1 MRTRKLGVTDVKK
14 DLYQTVTDTIIKDL
28 EFGIRPWMQPWIVGG
43 EGGQLNRPLR
53 SNGEAY
59 RGINVLM
66 LWGAAAE
73 NGFSSPTWMSFK
85 QAQDM
90 GAHVRKGERGTMV
103 VYAGTV
109 TRMEL
114 NEQTGEESERGIP
127 FLKSYSV
134 FNADQI
140 EGLPARFIKPPVVIL
155 DNSQRIEQV
164 DQFVARTGAA
174 VRNGGTMAFYQLER
188 DMVQMP
194 DFQAFR
200 EPEGYYATLLH
211 ELTHWTRHESR
222 LDRSF
227 GRERWGDEGYAAEEL
242 VAELGAAFLC
252 ADLQITPTVRKDHAA
267 YIGNWLKVLKN
278 DKRAIFTAASYAQK
292 AADYL
297 LGLQKPKEAAA

>member
-1 MRTRKLGVTDVKK
+1 MKK

-28 EFGIRPWMQPWIVGG
+28 EFGIRPWLQPWIVGG

-53 SNGEAY
+53 ANGEAY

-66 LWGAAAE
+66 LWCSAAE

-90 GAHVRKGERGTMV
+90 GAHVKKGERSTLA
-103 VYAGTV
+103 VYAGTL
-109 TRMEL
+109 TRTEL
-114 NEQTGEESERGIP
+114 NEQTGEEDERGIP

-140 EGLPARFIKPPVVIL
+140 EGLPTKFIKPAMTML
-155 DNSQRIEQV
+155 DPSKRIEQV
-164 DQFVARTGAA
+164 DRFVVATGAD
-174 VRNGGTMAFYQLER
+174 VRTGGTMAFYQPDR
-188 DMVQMP
+188 DLVQMP
-194 DFQAFR
+194 NFEAFH

-211 ELTHWTRHESR
+211 ELTHWTRHKSR

-252 ADLQITPTVRKDHAA
+252 ADLQITPSVRKDHAA
-267 YIGNWLKVLKN
+267 YIGNWLKVLRN
-278 DKRAIFTAASYAQK
+278 DKRAIFTAASYAQR
-292 AADYL
+292 AADFL
-297 LGLQKPKEAAA
+297 NGLQKQEEAAA

>member
-1 MRTRKLGVTDVKK
+1 VKK

-43 EGGQLNRPLR
+43 EGSQLNRPLR
-53 SNGEAY
+53 ANGEAY

-66 LWGAAAE
+66 LWGSAAE

-103 VYAGTV
+103 VYAGTL
-109 TRMEL
+109 TRTEM

-140 EGLPARFIKPPVVIL
+140 NGLPVQYVKPAIAIL
-155 DNSQRIEQV
+155 NPDQRIAQV
-164 DQFVARTGAA
+164 ERFVVSTGADI
-174 VRNGGTMAFYQLER
+174 RHGGAMAFYQPDR
-188 DMVQMP
+188 DLVQMP
-194 DFQAFR
+194 AFEGFR
-200 EPEGYYATLLH
+200 SLEGYYATLLH
-211 ELTHWTRHESR
+211 ELTHWTRHKTR

-227 GRERWGDEGYAAEEL
+227 GRERWGDEGYAVEEL

-252 ADLQITPTVRKDHAA
+252 SDLQITPTVRKDHAA
-267 YIGNWLKVLKN
+267 YVGNWLKVLKN

-297 LGLQKPKEAAA
+297 HGLQTPSEAVGS

>member
-1 MRTRKLGVTDVKK
+1 MKK

-53 SNGEAY
+53 VNGEAY

-66 LWGAAAE
+66 LWGSAAE
-73 NGFSSPTWMSFK
+73 NGFSSPTWISFK
-85 QAQDM
+85 QAQGM

-103 VYAGTV
+103 LYGGTL
-109 TRMEL
+109 TRTKL
-114 NEQTGEESERGIP
+114 NEQIGEENERGIP

-140 EGLPARFIKPPVVIL
+140 EGLPAKLVKPPVKML
-155 DNSQRIEQV
+155 DPTQRIEQV
-164 DQFVARTGAA
+164 DRFVAAAGAEVRTGGA
-174 VRNGGTMAFYQLER
+174 MAFYQPECDL
-188 DMVQMP
+188 VQMP
-194 DFQAFR
+194 SFEAFHT
-200 EPEGYYATLLH
+200 PEGFYATLLH
-211 ELTHWTRHESR
+211 ELTHWTRHKSR

-227 GRERWGDEGYAAEEL
+227 GRERWGDEGYAVEEL

-252 ADLQITPTVRKDHAA
+252 ADLQITPTVCKDHAA

-278 DKRAIFTAASYAQK
+278 DKRAIFTAVSHAQK
-292 AADYL
+292 AADFL
-297 LGLQKPKEAAA
+297 NGLQKKEGAAA

>member
-1 MRTRKLGVTDVKK
+1 VKK

-53 SNGEAY
+53 ANGEAY

-66 LWGAAAE
+66 LWASAAE

-85 QAQDM
+85 QAQAMD
-90 GAHVRKGERGTMV
+90 AHVRKGERGTMV
-103 VYAGTV
+103 VYSGTL
-109 TRMEL
+109 TRTEL
-114 NEQTGEESERGIP
+114 NEQTGEENERGIP

-140 EGLPARFIKPPVVIL
+140 EGLSAKLIGPPVTIL
-155 DNSQRIEQV
+155 ASDQRIEQV
-164 DQFVARTGAA
+164 DNFVAATGAE
-174 VRNGGTMAFYQLER
+174 VRTGGTMAFYQPDL
-188 DMVQMP
+188 DLVQMP
-194 DFQAFR
+194 SFEAFR
-200 EPEGYYATLLH
+200 EPERYYATLLH
-211 ELTHWTRHESR
+211 ELTHWTRHKSR

-278 DKRAIFTAASYAQK
+278 DKRAIFTAASYAQN

-297 LGLQKPKEAAA
+297 TILQKQGEAAP

>member
-1 MRTRKLGVTDVKK
+1 VKK
-14 DLYQTVTDTIIKDL
+14 DLYQTVTDTIIRDL
-28 EFGIRPWMQPWIVGG
+28 EFGIRPWLQPWIVGG

-53 SNGEAY
+53 ANGEPY

-66 LWGAAAE
+66 LWGSAAE

-85 QAQDM
+85 QAHDI
-90 GAHVRKGERGTMV
+90 GAHVKKGERGTMV

-109 TRMEL
+109 TRTEL
-114 NEQTGEESERGIP
+114 NEQTGEESERGVP

-140 EGLPARFIKPPVVIL
+140 EGLPAKFIKPPVTIL
-155 DNSQRIEQV
+155 DPTQRIEQV
-164 DQFVARTGAA
+164 DRFVAATGAE
-174 VRNGGTMAFYQLER
+174 VRASGTLAFYQPER
-188 DMVQMP
+188 DLVQMP
-194 DFQAFR
+194 NFEAFR

-211 ELTHWTRHESR
+211 ELTHWTRHKSR

-252 ADLQITPTVRKDHAA
+252 ADLQITPIVRKDHAA
-267 YIGNWLKVLKN
+267 YIASWLKVLKN
-278 DKRAIFTAASYAQK
+278 DKRAIFTAASHAQK
-292 AADYL
+292 AADFL
-297 LGLQKPKEAAA
+297 NELQTQGEGAA

>member
-1 MRTRKLGVTDVKK
+1 MNK
-14 DLYQTVTDTIIKDL
+14 DLYQTVTDIIIKDL
-28 EFGIRPWMQPWIVGG
+28 EFGIRPWLQPWIAGG

-53 SNGEAY
+53 ANGVAY
-59 RGINVLM
+59 QGINVLM
-66 LWGAAAE
+66 LWASAAE

-90 GAHVRKGERGTMV
+90 GAHVKKGERGTMV
-103 VYAGTV
+103 VYAGTL
-109 TRMEL
+109 TRTEL
-114 NEQTGEESERGIP
+114 NEQTGEEAERGIS

-140 EGLPARFIKPPVVIL
+140 DGLPAKFVKPLVTIL
-155 DNSQRIEQV
+155 DPIQRIEQV
-164 DQFVARTGAA
+164 ESFVAATCAN
-174 VRNGGTMAFYQLER
+174 VRNGGSMAFYQPDR
-188 DMVQMP
+188 DLVQMP
-194 DFQAFR
+194 AFEAFH

-211 ELTHWTRHESR
+211 ELTHWTRHKSR

-252 ADLQITPTVRKDHAA
+252 ADLQITPAVRKDHAA

-278 DKRAIFTAASYAQK
+278 DKRAIFTAASYAQS
-292 AADYL
+292 AADFL
-297 LGLQKPKEAAA
+297 NGLQKQGEAVI

>member
-1 MRTRKLGVTDVKK
+1 MKK
-14 DLYQTVTDTIIKDL
+14 ELYQAVTDTIIKDL
-28 EFGIRPWMQPWIVGG
+28 EFGIRTWMQPWIVGG

-53 SNGEAY
+53 ANGEAY
-59 RGINVLM
+59 RGINVLV

-85 QAQDM
+85 QAQDI
-90 GAHVRKGERGTMV
+90 GGNVRKGERGTLV
-103 VYAGTV
+103 VYAGTL
-109 TRMEL
+109 TRTKM

-140 EGLPARFIKPPVVIL
+140 EGLPAKYIKPPVAML
-155 DNSQRIEQV
+155 NPAQRIEQV
-164 DQFVARTGAA
+164 DKFIAAAGAE
-174 VRNGGTMAFYQLER
+174 VRNDGAMAFYSPER
-188 DMVQMP
+188 DLVQMP
-194 DFQAFR
+194 AFDAFR

-211 ELTHWTRHESR
+211 ELTHWTRHKSR

-252 ADLQITPTVRKDHAA
+252 ADLQIAPTVRKDHAA
-267 YIGNWLKVLKN
+267 YIGSWLKVLKD

-297 LGLQKPKEAAA
+297 HGLQQTKEATA

>member
-1 MRTRKLGVTDVKK
+1 MKK

-28 EFGIRPWMQPWIVGG
+28 EFGVRPWLQPWIVGG
-43 EGGQLNRPLR
+43 EGGQLNLPLR
-53 SNGEAY
+53 ATGEAY

-66 LWGAAAE
+66 LWASASE

-90 GAHVRKGERGTMV
+90 GAHVRKGEKGTMV
-103 VYAGTV
+103 VYAGTL
-109 TRMEL
+109 TRTEL
-114 NEQTGEESERGIP
+114 NEQTGEEDERGIP

-140 EGLPARFIKPPVVIL
+140 EGLPERFIRSPVNIL
-155 DNSQRIEQV
+155 DPSQRIEQAERY
-164 DQFVARTGAA
+164 VAATGAE
-174 VRNGGTMAFYQLER
+174 VRNGGSMAFYQMDR

-194 DFQAFR
+194 NFETFR
-200 EPEGYYATLLH
+200 EPEGYYGTLLH
-211 ELTHWTRHESR
+211 ELTHWTRHKSR

-292 AADYL
+292 AADFL
-297 LGLQKPKEAAA
+297 NGLQKREEVAA

>member
-1 MRTRKLGVTDVKK
+1 MKK
-14 DLYQTVTDTIIKDL
+14 DLSQTVTDTIIKDL

-43 EGGQLNRPLR
+43 ESGQLNRPLR
-53 SNGEAY
+53 ANGEAY

-66 LWGAAAE
+66 LWGSAAE
-73 NGFSSPTWMSFK
+73 NGFSSPTWMTFK

-103 VYAGTV
+103 VYAGTL
-109 TRMEL
+109 TRTEM

-127 FLKSYSV
+127 FLKSYTV
-134 FNADQI
+134 FNADQV
-140 EGLPARFIKPPVVIL
+140 EGLPAQYVKPAFTIL
-155 DNSQRIEQV
+155 DPDQRIAQAER
-164 DQFVARTGAA
+164 FVTATGAD
-174 VRNGGTMAFYQLER
+174 VHHGGAMAFYQPDR

-194 DFQAFR
+194 AF
-200 EPEGYYATLLH
+200 EAFHSAEGYYSTMLH
-211 ELTHWTRHESR
+211 ELTHWTRHKSR

-227 GRERWGDEGYAAEEL
+227 GRQRWGDEGYAAEEL

-252 ADLQITPTVRKDHAA
+252 ADLQITPTIRKDHAA
-267 YIGNWLKVLKN
+267 YIGTWLQVLKN

-297 LGLQKPKEAAA
+297 LGLQKSKEDAA

>member
-1 MRTRKLGVTDVKK
+1 MKK

-28 EFGIRPWMQPWIVGG
+28 KFGIRPWMQPWETGG

-53 SNGEAY
+53 ANGAAY
-59 RGINVLM
+59 QGINVLM
-66 LWGAAAE
+66 LWASASE
-73 NGFSSPTWMSFK
+73 NGFLSPTWMSFK
-85 QAQDM
+85 QAQEL
-90 GAHVRKGERGTMV
+90 GAHVRKGEKGTMV
-103 VYAGTV
+103 VYAGTL
-109 TRMEL
+109 TRTEI
-114 NEQTGEESERGIP
+114 NEQTGEEAERGIP
-127 FLKSYSV
+127 FLKSYTV

-140 EGLPARFIKPPVVIL
+140 EGLPARFLQPPVVML
-155 DNSQRIEQV
+155 DHSQRIEQV
-164 DQFVARTGAA
+164 DRFVAATGAE
-174 VRNGGTMAFYQLER
+174 VRNGGTMAFYQPDR

-211 ELTHWTRHESR
+211 ELTHWTRHKSR

-252 ADLQITPTVRKDHAA
+252 ADMQITPTVRKDHAA

-297 LGLQKPKEAAA
+297 TGLQKAKEAAA